1 MGGKGVDWESKLVS
15 GEQVLWTGRPDQ
27 SGRMRAPQIASLIF
41 GVPAI
46 LAGLWMLAG
55 SGGDMFLLMIGVVAA
70 GFGVVALYAGFVR
83 EPRTRRCMHYVLTN
97 KRGFIMIEAP
107 GGGGS
112 LDWRDIAA
120 DSYLRLDDGGNGLG
134 SVWFH
139 KELVNRTGEAGDS
152 RTEYFGFQQIPDA
165 AKVHAMIQDVQ
176 QRMEKPRS
184 KEILQGLLDPNG
196 Q

>member
-1 MGGKGVDWESKLVS
+1 MAGDTTDWEAKLVQ

-27 SGRMRAPQIASLIF
+27 SGKMRAPQIASLVF

-70 GFGVVALYAGFVR
+70 GFGSVALYAGFVQ
-83 EPRTRRCMHYVLTN
+83 EPRTRCGMHYVLTN
-97 KRGFIMIEAP
+97 KRGFIVIEAP
-107 GGGGS
+107 GGGS

-120 DSYLRLDDGGNGLG
+120 DSYLRLDDDGNGLG

-139 KELVNRTGEAGDS
+139 KELVNRTGEAGGN
-152 RTEYFGFQQIPDA
+152 RTQYFGFRQIPDA
-165 AKVHAMIQDVQ
+165 AKVHAMIQGVQ